1 MIRKSAKASSS
12 SGGPV
17 RGQRATGKRRQKTTA
32 APQKSARFSSRIQ
45 RIQESLSRR
54 RSRHGN
60 HSSTT
65 SQTTSSSFAPHGKT
79 SKALSSADKARES
92 TPPIN
97 IDKLGRRPSRYRL
110 VYKSPLGLVDVVTGH
125 DNSTGILQDCHLVDR
140 AYAGKKTIV
149 RGFEHFMAM
158 DPGTFNLDGTGNRI
172 FLEPNTHSLMDRGKF
187 VIFPEFA
194 VLRRLLTALER
205 EELSPAEGHEG
216 PIRRNSDGF
225 PHHKDVFPEETHN
238 FHVAPLSTW
247 TGTQPITRLVCVDEN
262 GRPVHKDYYW
272 PWEEPLPI
280 VELHCSPYFVVWA
293 AYKWLREPG
302 VHAPAHLALEED
314 LVLKIGKIMWD
325 YAAIPNKK

>member
-1 MIRKSAKASSS
+1 MATTAQRPRKPLRCARPRTYAPSAASSDAPS
-12 SGGPV
+12 PPQNDNNGDSGSEYDDREDDLP
-17 RGQRATGKRRQKTTA
+17 
-32 APQKSARFSSRIQ
+32 S
-45 RIQESLSRR
+45 
-54 RSRHGN
+54 
-60 HSSTT
+60 
-65 SQTTSSSFAPHGKT
+65 
-79 SKALSSADKARES
+79 SSADKARES

-158 DPGTFNLDGTGNRI
+158 NPGTFNLDGTGNRI